1 MILHHLLILLII
13 NYCVATSPTNGY
25 APGPVSCPSSQLI
38 RSGSQGINPNEQS
51 YINARYPIAK
61 QALSKFLHNAN
72 LQNFDVDSFLAHS
85 NPTIGLA
92 FSGGGYRAMLTGA
105 GEISSLDSRTKTNT
119 PVLAGILQ
127 ASSYIAG
134 LSGGSWLVGSLAS
147 NNLNSV
153 DDMLSQGLWE
163 LTHSFLSYYGIEH
176 PIKQVEEWVN
186 VGNQVASKRNAN
198 FNVSLT
204 DIYGRLLSYP
214 LLTNTEDE
222 GDAYLWSDV
231 TSASNFQ
238 SHQMPFPILISDGRA
253 PDTTIIN
260 LNSTVIE
267 LTPYEFGSWDPS
279 LNEFVDTRYLGTKL
293 DNGRPTG
300 KCYNGFNNAGFFMG
314 TSSALFNE
322 AVLSITEANIPSFL
336 KDIIDDILVDPILKS
351 NIDVSAYN
359 PNPFF
364 KSSGSNTAISQSK
377 NLYLVDGGEDGQN
390 IPISPLLHRNV
401 SAIFAFD
408 NSNDVL
414 NWPDGTSLVK
424 TYERQFS
431 SQGNGIAFPYVPDQY
446 TFRNLN
452 LTSKPTFFGCDAK
465 NLTSLTNDIYDV
477 PLVIYLANR
486 PFTYW
491 SNTSTFKLTYDDN
504 ERQGMISNGFE
515 IATRS
520 SGSLDDE
527 WAACVGCAII
537 RREQERQGIEQT
549 EQCKRCFENY
559 CWDGTIYKGEPLG
572 ENFSDDGLTNSA
584 TEYNLNNVAGFND
597 GGTLILKKA

>member
-1 MILHHLLILLII
+1 
-13 NYCVATSPTNGY
+13 
-25 APGPVSCPSSQLI
+25 
-38 RSGSQGINPNEQS
+38 
-51 YINARYPIAK
+51 
-61 QALSKFLHNAN
+61 
-72 LQNFDVDSFLAHS
+72 
-85 NPTIGLA
+85 
-92 FSGGGYRAMLTGA
+92 
-105 GEISSLDSRTKTNT
+105 
-119 PVLAGILQ
+119 
-127 ASSYIAG
+127 
-134 LSGGSWLVGSLAS
+134 
-147 NNLNSV
+147 
-153 DDMLSQGLWE
+153 
-163 LTHSFLSYYGIEH
+163 
-176 PIKQVEEWVN
+176 
-186 VGNQVASKRNAN
+186 
-198 FNVSLT
+198 
-204 DIYGRLLSYP
+204 
-214 LLTNTEDE
+214 
-222 GDAYLWSDV
+222 
-231 TSASNFQ
+231 
-238 SHQMPFPILISDGRA
+238 MPFPILISDGRA

-300 KCYNGFNNAGFFMG
+300 KCYNGFDNAGFFMG

-446 TFRNLN
+446 TFRKDRK
-452 LTSKPTFFGCDAK
+452 S
-465 NLTSLTNDIYDV
+465 V
-477 PLVIYLANR
+477 V
-486 PFTYW
+486 
-491 SNTSTFKLTYDDN
+491 
-504 ERQGMISNGFE
+504 
-515 IATRS
+515 
-520 SGSLDDE
+520 
-527 WAACVGCAII
+527 
-537 RREQERQGIEQT
+537 
-549 EQCKRCFENY
+549 
-559 CWDGTIYKGEPLG
+559 
-572 ENFSDDGLTNSA
+572 
-584 TEYNLNNVAGFND
+584 
-597 GGTLILKKA
+597 